1 MVKVRIIQ
9 NQEVESQ
16 MTTPPVP
23 EQLMVVKLTT
33 QKTQIRTK
41 AQKTNPREMVL
52 RLMMQKTSRR
62 VKLPMKTVDQDP
74 MMHQTQIRI
83 KPMRKVT
90 DL

>member
-1 MVKVRIIQ
+1 MVKVQIIH

-23 EQLMVVKLTT
+23 EQVKVVELTT

-41 AQKTNPREMVL
+41 AQI
-52 RLMMQKTSRR
+52 QKM
-62 VKLPMKTVDQDP
+62 L
-74 MMHQTQIRI
+74 MHQTQIRI

-90 DL
+90 DQ

>member
-52 RLMMQKTSRR
+52 RLMMRKTSRR
-62 VKLPMKTVDQDP
+62 VTLPMKTVDLNP
-74 MMHQTQIRI
+74 KIH
-83 KPMRKVT
+83 
-90 DL
+90 